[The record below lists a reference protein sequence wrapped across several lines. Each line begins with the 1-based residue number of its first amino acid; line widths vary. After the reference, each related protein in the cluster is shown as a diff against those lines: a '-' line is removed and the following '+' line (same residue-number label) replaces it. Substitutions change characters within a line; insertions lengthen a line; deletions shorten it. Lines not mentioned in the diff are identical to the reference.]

1 MSNLSQEE
9 NLGFKKLGDSD
20 ALESM
25 MKVTSTVREM
35 NTSFG
40 KMENRT
46 KLSVVVAE
54 YKGASM
60 MDELLARI
68 GNSLEGKVDSYEVIL
83 VNDCSPDNTWECM
96 KRACARDSRV
106 KGVNLSRN
114 FGENYA
120 ITAGLRYAEGDW
132 VIVMDCDLQN
142 RPEDLPALIAKARE
156 GYDIVYA
163 RRTAKQFSVW
173 RRLSSRVF
181 HTAFQWLSGIRQD
194 SAVAEFGIYSRKV
207 IDQYN
212 LLPECARSFSSLVS
226 TLGFR
231 SASVDVQHAERGEG
245 ESSYTLAKLFHL
257 ASDVI
262 ISNSNKPL
270 KIAVAMGTAMVLFSL
285 VLIVY
290 SLIEHFCISVP
301 RGFSSTFISIWFVGG
316 MNIFILGIVGLYV
329 GRIFDQVK
337 GRPLFIVSDTL
348 NI

>member
-1 MSNLSQEE
+1 
-9 NLGFKKLGDSD
+9 
-20 ALESM
+20 
-25 MKVTSTVREM
+25 
-35 NTSFG
+35 
-40 KMENRT
+40 MEI
-46 KLSVVVAE
+46 SVVVAE

-60 MDELLARI
+60 MDELLERI
-68 GNSLEGKVDSYEVIL
+68 KRSLEPVTSDFELIL
-83 VNDCSPDNTWECM
+83 VNDCSPDDTWECM
-96 KRACARDSRV
+96 KRVCAQDSRI
-106 KGVNLSRN
+106 KGLNLSRN

-120 ITAGLRYAEGDW
+120 ITAGLRYASGDF

-163 RRTAKQFSVW
+163 RRVGKRFSIW
-173 RRLSSRVF
+173 RRFSSKAY
-181 HTAFQWLSGIRQD
+181 HTVFQWLSGIRQD

-207 IDQYN
+207 VDQYN
-212 LLPECARSFSSLVS
+212 RLPECARSFSSLVS

-231 SASVDVQHAERGEG
+231 TSTVDVSHADRRDG
-245 ESSYTLAKLFHL
+245 ESSYTLGKLLHL

-270 KIAVAMGTAMVLFSL
+270 KIAVGLGTIMVLFSI
-285 VLIVY
+285 VLIIY
-290 SLIEHFCISVP
+290 SIIEHFSTSLP
-301 RGFSSTFISIWFVGG
+301 AGFSSTFISIWFVGG

-348 NI
+348 NLTDSGNPFK